1 VQRIA
6 TPTPILDVRDLA
18 LVLALA
24 ETGTT
29 VRASTRIHLTQSAV
43 SRGLLAVEDKLGL
56 PLFTRGAKGLT
67 PTPAGERLIA
77 GAGAVLAQLVELEQ
91 SARTSDAPIRVRLVC
106 ECYTA
111 YRWLPSAVA
120 NLRRSMPNLEI
131 ELAFEHTGE
140 PASALHA
147 GKVEIAF
154 LTTGRVRAPV
164 CEAPLFADEIVFV
177 VAADHPLAE
186 RATLTASDLSTYPL
200 ISSSSTA
207 EPEVRWFTRAVFGK
221 RLPSVGWLKF
231 PLTEATID
239 TARAGMGVAVL
250 SEWIAKPYLDGSIVA
265 KRMRKRL
272 LRPWRIAFRPE
283 HAETA
288 RKLAAAIGGMAP
300 RLYAQP

>member
-1 VQRIA
+1 M
-6 TPTPILDVRDLA
+6 RDLE

-29 VRASTRIHLTQSAV
+29 VRAASRIHLTQSAV

-56 PLFTRGAKGLT
+56 PLFTRAAKGLT
-67 PTPAGERLIA
+67 PTPAGEQLIA
-77 GAGAVLAQLVELEQ
+77 GAGAVLAQLVELEH
-91 SARTSDAPIRVRLVC
+91 RTRTRTPHAAVRVRLVC

-111 YRWLPSAVA
+111 YRWLPSAIA
-120 NLRRSMPNLEI
+120 NLKRSMPNLAI
-131 ELAFEHTGE
+131 VLAFEHTGE

-147 GKVEIAF
+147 GEIDIAF

-164 CEAPLFADEIVFV
+164 REAPLFADEIVFV
-177 VAADHPLAE
+177 VAADHPLAD
-186 RATLTASDLSTYPL
+186 RATLTARDLARYPL
-200 ISSSSTA
+200 IGSTSTA

-221 RLPSVGWLKF
+221 RLPSVGRLTF

-239 TARAGMGVAVL
+239 AARAGMGVAVL

-265 KRMRKRL
+265 KRMRKPL

-283 HAETA
+283 YAEAA
-288 RKLAAAIGGMAP
+288 RQLAAAIGGLPP
-300 RLYAQP
+300 RLYGVP